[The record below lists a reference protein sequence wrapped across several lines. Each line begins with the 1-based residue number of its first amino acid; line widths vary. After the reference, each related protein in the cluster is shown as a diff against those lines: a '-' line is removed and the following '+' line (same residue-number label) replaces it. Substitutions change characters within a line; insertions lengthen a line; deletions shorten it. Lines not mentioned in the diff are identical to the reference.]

1 MKLPLLCLV
10 AASLIPLSHVAS
22 ARQQTQ
28 RPFATGS
35 STRNYTLVVDPSHL
49 TVNNYAVHLML
60 ESNINQV
67 SLSIGCKTEAL
78 HRADDEARGLP

>member
-1 MKLPLLCLV
+1 MNLPLLCLV
-10 AASLIPLSHVAS
+10 AASLSPLFRVAS

-28 RPFATGS
+28 RPFAAGS
-35 STRNYTLVVDPSHL
+35 STRNYTFVVDPSRL

-67 SLSIGCKTEAL
+67 SLSIGCKAKAL